1 MLLIYELLTTNT
13 VEIGTCVLFFLT
25 GYVKFAYCVF
35 ERVAEKEAGILDVVV
50 KESRSRMVS
59 GQIGGDW
66 LVGRTG
72 LPTLRHLLIRGG
84 ISRERES
91 CYFFLKRSMSHNERV
106 EIVW

>member
-1 MLLIYELLTTNT
+1 LSL
-13 VEIGTCVLFFLT
+13 VFFLA

-35 ERVAEKEAGILDVVV
+35 ERLTEKEAGILDVVV

-59 GQIGGDW
+59 GKIGGDW

-72 LPTLRHLLIRGG
+72 LPAFRHLRIRGG

-91 CYFFLKRSMSHNERV
+91 YFFLKRSMSHNERV